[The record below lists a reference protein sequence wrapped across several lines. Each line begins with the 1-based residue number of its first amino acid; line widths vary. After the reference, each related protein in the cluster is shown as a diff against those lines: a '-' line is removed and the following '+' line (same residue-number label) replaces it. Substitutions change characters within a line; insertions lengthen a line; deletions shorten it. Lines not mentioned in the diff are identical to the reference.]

1 MHLTDTMSAINKQQ
15 QKPVS
20 TAHSPFPACM
30 AVLVPEGKDED
41 LIADCSVLL
50 CEGIQ
55 VLLVFLGEVHH
66 TQDNEGHV
74 AEMLLE
80 SNATLLFQHRDE
92 GLSSLSQSR

>member
-1 MHLTDTMSAINKQQ
+1 M
-15 QKPVS
+15 S

-30 AVLVPEGKDED
+30 AVLVPEGEDED

-50 CEGIQ
+50 RDGIQ
-55 VLLVFLGEVHH
+55 VLLVFLGEVHR

-80 SNATLLFQHRDE
+80 SNATLLFQHRNE
-92 GLSSLSQSR
+92 GLSSLSQCR